1 VLYLVL
7 FEGVEKMVEVLV
19 PDRASL
25 DGSGEFG
32 EHRVVRVS
40 GIVGG
45 SSGIEMPVQSFA
57 ERPESL
63 QSERASRWRRI
74 DIVGK
79 VVGATAEGVH
89 RGKIAHELLGEKRR
103 EDREVLVGSAG
114 LTPELLVRVSRK
126 FLIVPGQFNL
136 VASRILGRSRS
147 GVFRTMRIVLAN
159 PRGFC
164 AGVHMAIQVV
174 EQLLDV
180 VDEPVYVYHDIVHN
194 THVVRRFEDR
204 GVVFVED
211 VNDVPEGSYVVFSAH
226 GVSPEVRAKAA
237 SRGLHAIDA
246 TCPLVTKVHMEAIRY
261 AKRGYQILL
270 VGHEDHQEII
280 GTRGEAPEQTQ
291 VVESP
296 ADIPN
301 LSVHDPKKLVY
312 LTQTTLSTDDA
323 GIIIDALKE
332 AFPDIQAPPTEDICY
347 ATTNRQ
353 HAVREI
359 APDCDL
365 TIVVGS
371 TTSSNSKRL
380 TEISANV
387 GTPGVLVDDVTDLNP
402 SLLENVDRVLVTAGA
417 SVPEDLVQQLCRV
430 LVREYDAEIEVASL
444 VDESTEFQ
452 LPKSLRDVMKSRD
465 VDPQHRRLQIGQWK
479 VTKDL
484 YGAVPVTVSAPSGPA
499 S

>member
-1 VLYLVL
+1 
-7 FEGVEKMVEVLV
+7 M
-19 PDRASL
+19 
-25 DGSGEFG
+25 
-32 EHRVVRVS
+32 
-40 GIVGG
+40 
-45 SSGIEMPVQSFA
+45 
-57 ERPESL
+57 
-63 QSERASRWRRI
+63 
-74 DIVGK
+74 
-79 VVGATAEGVH
+79 
-89 RGKIAHELLGEKRR
+89 
-103 EDREVLVGSAG
+103 
-114 LTPELLVRVSRK
+114 
-126 FLIVPGQFNL
+126 
-136 VASRILGRSRS
+136 
-147 GVFRTMRIVLAN
+147 MRIVLAN

-180 VDEPVYVYHDIVHN
+180 IEEPVYVYHDIVHN
-194 THVVRRFEDR
+194 THVVRRFEDQ

-211 VNDVPEGSYVVFSAH
+211 VNDVPEGSFVVFSAH

-237 SRGLHAIDA
+237 ARNLHAIDA

-296 ADIPN
+296 SDIPN

-323 GIIIDALKE
+323 GIIINALKE

-387 GTPGVLVDDVTDLNP
+387 GTPGVLVDDVTALNP

-465 VDPQHRRLQIGQWK
+465 VDPQHRRPQIGQWK

-484 YGAVPVTVSAPSGPA
+484 YGAVPVTVSAPSGSA